1 MSTEQLLPLERSE
14 QTPLP
19 SPEPAPNKKKRRW
32 GRLFFFITLLLLA
45 ASGGVIYQLWLY
57 LQNLEQQINQ
67 QDSLVMDV
75 KQLQQQLSQTEQQQ
89 GKREQASQ
97 SHLTTQLSALSET
110 IDSLATQQTVFTE
123 QLLQVQQQTTTV
135 EKSPDVFLTE
145 IRYLLHSA
153 QQRFFLTHD
162 INSSLQILALA
173 DKRLQHD
180 ANPLYLPLRKQLLKD
195 IAGIKQQNHVDVTK
209 LALQLGNML
218 DSAATLP
225 LLQGQRSFK
234 KAIEIEKE
242 NIQPPETWQDIS
254 LSIWQDM
261 QQLVVIRRN
270 ETAHK
275 GVLLTEQRHAVRQTL
290 YLKLVSARLSV
301 LQRDTGNFQQT
312 LSTVDSWLTQYY
324 DQSAPDIKQMRES
337 LNTMKDID
345 TLAATPP
352 DISATLTYLAQLT
365 QQL

>member
-1 MSTEQLLPLERSE
+1 MSTEQLLPVESNE
-14 QTPLP
+14 HPPISSPTPL
-19 SPEPAPNKKKRRW
+19 KKKRRW
-32 GRLFFFITLLLLA
+32 GRLFFFIILLLLV

-67 QDSLVMDV
+67 QNALVQDV
-75 KQLQQQLSQTEQQQ
+75 KQLQQHVVQAKQQQ
-89 GKREQASQ
+89 GQREQVSQ
-97 SHLTTQLSALSET
+97 SQLTTKFSELEKNLEN
-110 IDSLATQQTVFTE
+110 INAQQAVFTE

-145 IRYLLHSA
+145 IRYLLQSA

-162 INSSLQILALA
+162 IHSSLQILALA
-173 DKRLQHD
+173 DKRLQHNN
-180 ANPLYLPLRKQLLKD
+180 NPLYLPLRKQLLKD
-195 IAGIKQQNHVDVTK
+195 IAHIEQQNHVDVTK

-218 DSAATLP
+218 DSANTLP

-234 KAIEIEKE
+234 KAIETKKE
-242 NIQPPETWQDIS
+242 EAPPPETWQDIS

-275 GVLLTEQRHAVRQTL
+275 GVLLAEQRHIVRQILSLQLT
-290 YLKLVSARLSV
+290 SARLSA

-312 LSTVDSWLTQYY
+312 LTAIETWLTQYY
-324 DQSAPDIKQMRES
+324 DQTAPQIKQMQES
-337 LNTMKDID
+337 LNTMKKIES
-345 TLAATPP
+345 LAATPP
-352 DISATLTYLAQLT
+352 NISATLTYLAQLT